1 MKPIPREVLSWGKKH
16 WFPAEYVLVTLQIG
30 AKVRLSVGQICPIL
44 TLPNVFMHTFLP
56 NGSRVKIIIRIMEF
70 L

>member
-30 AKVRLSVGQICPIL
+30 AKVRYSIGQICPIL
-44 TLPNVFMHTFLP
+44 ILPNVFMHTFLP
-56 NGSRVKIIIRIMEF
+56 HGYRVKEIFKIS
-70 L
+70 